1 MKTYEHFS
9 AYLAHFF
16 IELEIFRTQ
25 LVEDIKT
32 HIMCSVTFFSKIV
45 PFWGNVGKP
54 CTARQAKF
62 DNMAHAHW
70 MLDN

>member
-45 PFWGNVGKP
+45 PF
-54 CTARQAKF
+54 
-62 DNMAHAHW
+62 
-70 MLDN
+70 